1 MNSAVTAPAALSFT
15 SDVFATVSAI

>member
-1 MNSAVTAPAALSFT
+1 MNYAVTAPAALSFT

>member
-15 SDVFATVSAI
+15 SEVFATVSAI